1 MSNTRTRTS
10 GVMAGTTGHNTEIK
24 VGGGGASTT
33 FASQYTGS
41 YAVMTD
47 IVSSNFRKLRDA
59 GEIINTPMTRTE
71 TTVKAVELYPT
82 SWQWNKKAGQPAWPN
97 GEVIGFTVDDPIG
110 LRFGRR
116 EFPVGSLPSW
126 NETNAGLALA
136 AARNDAAASTSQAL
150 VTLGEGRETIGLL
163 RDALDLALGR
173 TKVFKDLQRRY
184 QSGKLGYKDFLQKFS
199 SLWLTY
205 RYGIMPLL
213 YDIQAY
219 VKILTEPPPPT
230 RATERGVFKDEGEV
244 LGTISG
250 SSSMISTIRLNT
262 KLTWKRAYRATCLYE
277 SRVDLRSQL
286 GLRLADVPTTLW
298 ELTRLSFVA
307 DWFANTG
314 DYIGS
319 VTLAGRANVLMQCVV
334 ERLTAEYTAVYSE
347 SGSVSTSTSV
357 SHCNS
362 DGSGSKL
369 TMVYARTTRVP
380 YSVND
385 MGSWSPRLAL
395 TPKRIVD
402 GFSLLASNLDT
413 KPLNKRRPV

>member
-10 GVMAGTTGHNTEIK
+10 GVIAGTSGTDTEIK
-24 VGGGGASTT
+24 VGGGGKTT
-33 FASQYTGS
+33 TIASQYTGS

-47 IVSSNFRKLRDA
+47 IVSPNFHKLRDA
-59 GEIINTPMTRTE
+59 GEIVNTPMTRTV
-71 TTVKAVELYPT
+71 TTVKSVELYPT
-82 SWQWNKKAGQPAWPN
+82 SWQWNKKPGQPPWPN
-97 GEVIGFTVDDPIG
+97 GEVIGFTTSDPIG
-110 LRFGRR
+110 KRFGRR
-116 EFPVGSLPSW
+116 EFPTGDLPSW
-126 NETNAGLALA
+126 DETKAGLALA
-136 AARNDAAASTSQAL
+136 AARNDAASSTAQAM

-163 RDALDLALGR
+163 RDALNLALGR
-173 TKVFKDLQRRY
+173 TQAFKDLQRRY
-184 QSGKLGYKDFLQKFS
+184 KSGKLSYKDFLQKFS
-199 SLWLTY
+199 DLWLTY
-205 RYGIMPLL
+205 RYGVMPAL

-219 VKILTEPPPPT
+219 VKILTEPPPPS
-230 RATERGVFKDEGEV
+230 RATERGTFKDEGEK
-244 LGTISG
+244 LGTLTG

-262 KLTWKRAYRATCLYE
+262 KLTWKREYRATCLYE
-277 SRVDLRSQL
+277 TRVDLQSQL
-286 GLRLADVPTTLW
+286 GLRLADVPVTLW

-307 DWFANTG
+307 DWLANTG
-314 DYIGS
+314 EFIGS

-347 SGSVSTSTSV
+347 SGPVTSVTSV

-385 MGSWSPRLAL
+385 VGSWSPRLAL